1 MYFMED
7 EHEANFSSLVIFFE
21 RKGDDPQYRA
31 NLYIASIPDIYRLID
46 KTEIHSGGGPLALL
60 TDYSEDKGK
69 LIPKHGGLT
78 GSTRKL
84 VEVGLSLFNG
94 NEVSLDFSYG
104 NETNNAVL
112 QAMKIRF
119 RSN

>member
-7 EHEANFSSLVIFFE
+7 EHEANFSSLVTFFE
-21 RKGDDPQYRA
+21 RKGTDPQYRA

-60 TDYSEDKGK
+60 TEYSEDKEK
-69 LIPKHGGLT
+69 LIPTHEGLT

-104 NETNNAVL
+104 DETNNAVL

-119 RSN
+119 WGN